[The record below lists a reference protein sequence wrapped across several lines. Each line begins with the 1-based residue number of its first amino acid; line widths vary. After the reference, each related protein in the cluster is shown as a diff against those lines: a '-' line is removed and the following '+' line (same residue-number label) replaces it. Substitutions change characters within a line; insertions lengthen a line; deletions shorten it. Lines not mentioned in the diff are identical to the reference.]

1 VIPVKIGYSPC
12 PNDTYIMAALAGDRV
27 DTPLLV
33 DTVLADVETLNQ
45 WALEERL
52 EVTKLSFMAL
62 GHVRD
67 SYGLLYSG
75 GALGNGCGP
84 IVVARPGKRLDDLKR
99 GVIAAPGDLTTARLL
114 LGLYLGDSPD
124 FRQMLFSDIMPAVAE
139 GKADFGLV
147 IHEGRFTYAEHGL
160 ELLLDLGQWW
170 EQETGCPIPLGG
182 IAVRRD
188 LGFEVA
194 MMVDDAIRRSL
205 LNANM
210 SEPETLAYV
219 MKHAQE
225 MDPAVVMQ
233 HIQLYVNT
241 FSINLGPEG
250 QEAVEKLFARAEKA
264 GLMKASVLPLMAY
277 GV

>member
-1 VIPVKIGYSPC
+1 VIPVTIGYSPC
-12 PNDTYIMAALAGDRV
+12 PNDTFIMAALAGNRV
-27 DTPLLV
+27 DTPLLI

-45 WALEERL
+45 WAVEERL

-62 GHVRD
+62 GKVTD
-67 SYGLLYSG
+67 SYGLLYTG
-75 GALGNGCGP
+75 GALGQGCGP
-84 IVVARPGKRLDDLKR
+84 IVVARPGTSLNRLGR

-114 LGLYLGDSPD
+114 LSLYLGGAPD
-124 FRQMLFSDIMPAVAE
+124 FKQMLFSDIMSAVAQ

-147 IHEGRFTYAEHGL
+147 IHEGRFTYAQYGL
-160 ELLLDLGQWW
+160 ELLLDLGRWW

-194 MMVDDAIRRSL
+194 MMVDDVIRRSL
-205 LNANM
+205 LNASRSDPATMN
-210 SEPETLAYV
+210 YV

-233 HIQLYVNT
+233 HIELYVNS
-241 FSINLGPEG
+241 FSVNIGPEG
-250 QEAVEKLFARAEKA
+250 QEAVEKLFARAEAA
-264 GLMKASVLPLMAY
+264 GLMKSPSLPLMAY
-277 GV
+277 SF